1 MRRTDRGFCAGVP
14 AVGQEGDPCFL
25 QGIRSV
31 PTNHFNMHDVAN
43 AELYDKTAALNR
55 LLLFLPSNEE
65 RALRCFA
72 FSRKVTVELEQRK
85 LAAERKA
92 QLRAGRLIALA
103 AQFRL
108 LRKYRN
114 RTVPPSPS
122 QCDSDDLQSI
132 WSGILTDLDVDP
144 GLFFSKPASAPGSR
158 TEELTP
164 APLGTRVDL
173 SPPSTADTEYLPVQ
187 SGDTDS
193 DDESSPWGDTGFN
206 YARWGNTKRSVPS
219 TVSGTS
225 QRTGYRSRG
234 NRVDYEHKQRLS
246 ALQFP
251 ACKIPFDTGQL
262 ALTFEQPNPHFHHR
276 RLFSSF
282 AARDVDSFDDR
293 SSPTRINSRAYELFA
308 LSVDGPRPTTE
319 TTTADDQKKSE
330 VENDKNEN
338 ERRESGTDS
347 DDESELANS
356 DSK

>member
-1 MRRTDRGFCAGVP
+1 
-14 AVGQEGDPCFL
+14 
-25 QGIRSV
+25 
-31 PTNHFNMHDVAN
+31 MHDAAN

-65 RALRCFA
+65 RALRCFT
-72 FSRKVTVELEQRK
+72 FSRKVTVELEQHG

-108 LRKYRN
+108 LRKYRL
-114 RTVPPSPS
+114 RAVPPSPS
-122 QCDSDDLQSI
+122 PPSPSPSSSPSI
-132 WSGILTDLDVDP
+132 PIWIWAKENALDLDTVSEP
-144 GLFFSKPASAPGSR
+144 TSPSPSTA
-158 TEELTP
+158 T
-164 APLGTRVDL
+164 TRVDL
-173 SPPSTADTEYLPVQ
+173 TPPSTADTAYLPVQ

-193 DDESSPWGDTGFN
+193 DESPWGGTGFN
-206 YARWGNTKRSVPS
+206 YARWSNTKRSVPS
-219 TVSGTS
+219 TVSGTP
-225 QRTGYRSRG
+225 QRTGHRSRG
-234 NRVDYEHKQRLS
+234 NRVDCEHKQRLS

-276 RLFSSF
+276 RPFSSF
-282 AARDVDSFDDR
+282 AARDVDSFDDK

-308 LSVDGPRPTTE
+308 LSVDGPRPITE
-319 TTTADDQKKSE
+319 TLTADDQKKSE
-330 VENDKNEN
+330 IENDKNEN
-338 ERRESGTDS
+338 EQGESGTGS